1 MANILKRLFGGKA
14 TKKAKG
20 KRGPNINE
28 NPVSSASQ
36 KAKIL
41 AYMME
46 GNSITPLEALER
58 FQSFRLGARI
68 ADLKE
73 DGWPIEIKWVVT
85 NTGKRVKSYSLY
97 PTDQTKIGK

>member
-1 MANILKRLFGGKA
+1 MANILKSLFGGKA
-14 TKKAKG
+14 TKKARG

-36 KAKIL
+36 KARIL

-73 DGWPIEIKWVVT
+73 DGWPIESKWVIT

>member
-1 MANILKRLFGGKA
+1 MANILKSLFGGKA

-36 KAKIL
+36 KARIL

-46 GNSITPLEALER
+46 GNSITPLEALTR
-58 FQSFRLGARI
+58 FNSMRLGARI

-73 DGWPIEIKWVVT
+73 DGWPIESKWVIT
-85 NTGKRVKSYSLY
+85 NTGKRVKSYFIDR
-97 PTDQTKIGK
+97 PVNGK

>member
-1 MANILKRLFGGKA
+1 MANILNRLFGGKA

-20 KRGPNINE
+20 KQGPNINE

-36 KAKIL
+36 KARIL

-73 DGWPIEIKWVVT
+73 DGWPIESKWVIT

>member
-1 MANILKRLFGGKA
+1 MANILKSLFGGKA

-36 KAKIL
+36 KARIL

-46 GNSITPLEALER
+46 GNSITPIDALNK
-58 FQSFRLGARI
+58 FGSFRLGARI
-68 ADLKE
+68 AELRAE
-73 DGWPIEIKWVVT
+73 GHQIESKWVLT
-85 NTGKRVKSYSLY
+85 PTGKRVKSYY
-97 PTDQTKIGK
+97 ITK

>member
-1 MANILKRLFGGKA
+1 MANILNRLFGGKA

-36 KAKIL
+36 KARIL

-73 DGWPIEIKWVVT
+73 DGWPIESKWVVT
-85 NTGKRVKSYSLY
+85 NTGKRVKSYFV
-97 PTDQTKIGK
+97 DHTKIEK

>member
-1 MANILKRLFGGKA
+1 MANILKSLFGGKA

-20 KRGPNINE
+20 NRGPNVNE

-36 KAKIL
+36 KARIL
-41 AYMME
+41 AFMME
-46 GNSITPLEALER
+46 GNSITPLEALEK

-73 DGWPIEIKWVVT
+73 DGWPIESKWVIT

>member
-1 MANILKRLFGGKA
+1 MANIFNRLFGGKA

-36 KAKIL
+36 KARIL
-41 AYMME
+41 AYMLE
-46 GNSITPLEALER
+46 GNSITPLDALTR
-58 FQSFRLGARI
+58 FNSMRLGARI

-73 DGWPIEIKWVVT
+73 DGWPIESKWVVT
-85 NTGKRVKSYSLY
+85 NTGKRVKAYSV
-97 PTDQTKIGK
+97 DQTKIEK

>member
-1 MANILKRLFGGKA
+1 MANILKSLFGGKA

-36 KAKIL
+36 KARIL

-73 DGWPIEIKWVVT
+73 DGWPIESKWVIT
-85 NTGKRVKSYSLY
+85 NTGKRVKSYFV
-97 PTDQTKIGK
+97 DQTKIEK